1 MIKAKNNFMYKQLAD
16 EIESKI
22 HKGIYQPGEKLP
34 SIRQFHRKFHLSI
47 STIHQAYMEL
57 ETTGLI
63 EARPKSGYYVR
74 PVLLNSFQVPVFN
87 KKTSSPKK
95 VELASMVN
103 SVLEAI
109 NNPRMLPLGSST
121 TSSELLPLKN
131 FSRILK
137 GLSLKDMKYVTSY
150 SITEGNP
157 ELRRQ
162 LALMTIGVLKDIT
175 PDDIVITS
183 GCMEAVSLCLQTV
196 LKPGDTLAIEA
207 PTHFGFLQFFK
218 EMGILVSE
226 IPTHPSLGV
235 DIEEFEKTLKK
246 NPVKACLFM
255 PNFQNPLG
263 SLMPED
269 NKKRLVKLLNKYDIP
284 LIEDDIC
291 GEMYYEGSQRP
302 SLLKAYDKKGLVMTC
317 SSFSKTLAP
326 GLRIGWIITGKVF
339 REKILRLKAGN
350 TVCTSSL
357 DQHIIAQFLKQGA
370 CERHFR
376 SLRNALK
383 KQTMKTALA
392 IRKHF
397 PEKTCLAVPKGGA
410 LLWVQ
415 LPEGIDGLKLYKQ
428 ALKNEISILPGIV
441 CSVSGQFVNYI
452 RIGCGHPFTQATEEG
467 IKKLGEL
474 VEEN

>member
-1 MIKAKNNFMYKQLAD
+1 MIKAKHAFMYKQLAD
-16 EIESKI
+16 EIELKI

-47 STIHQAYMEL
+47 STVYQAYMEL

-74 PVLLNSFQVPVFN
+74 PVILNTLKQPVFN
-87 KKTSSPKK
+87 KKVSGPQK
-95 VELASMVN
+95 VELTSMVN
-103 SVLEAI
+103 SVLAAI

-121 TSSELLPLKN
+121 TSAELLPLKY

-137 GLSLKDMKYVTSY
+137 SLSIKQMKSVSSY

-162 LALMTIGVLKDIT
+162 LALMTTGVLKDIT
-175 PDDIVITS
+175 PDDIVVTS
-183 GCMEAVSLCLQTV
+183 GCMEAVSLCLQAV

-218 EMGILVSE
+218 EMGILVAE

-235 DIEEFEKTLKK
+235 DIDELEKTIKS
-246 NPVKACLFM
+246 NAVKACLFM

-263 SLMPED
+263 SLMPD
-269 NKKRLVKLLNKYDIP
+269 DSKKRLVRMLNNYEIP
-284 LIEDDIC
+284 VIEDDIC
-291 GEMYYEGSQRP
+291 GEMYYEGNQRP
-302 SLLKAYDKKGLVMTC
+302 SLLKAYDKKNLVMTC

-326 GLRIGWIITGKVF
+326 GFRIGWVVAGKRF

-357 DQHIIAQFLKQGA
+357 DQFVIKEFLKQGA
-370 CERHFR
+370 CERYFR

-383 KQTMKTALA
+383 KQTIKTALA
-392 IRKHF
+392 IQKYF
-397 PEKTCLAVPKGGA
+397 PDKTRLAVPEGGA

-415 LPEGIDGLKLYKQ
+415 LPAGTDSLNLYKK
-428 ALKNEISILPGIV
+428 ALKHEISILPGIV
-441 CSVSGQFVNYI
+441 CSVSDQFGNYI
-452 RIGCGHPFTQATEEG
+452 RIGCGHPFSEKTEKG
-467 IKKLGEL
+467 IQKLGEL
-474 VEEN
+474 TNE